1 MPVTEIT
8 FFQVTHHIRK
18 RSGERVDS
26 ICERHAFQAEIV
38 IRVNLDVKVESCV
51 VDVLSCSFRELHVAV
66 FHLENHPQPYDWKE
80 PVVQPIKAFVVVEM
94 DDALVRDVVL
104 LDAFFFQHH
113 LHCLGVDGPV
123 FHQFEGIVCLPELGF
138 KSDDEPD
145 ETGY

>member
-1 MPVTEIT
+1 M
-8 FFQVTHHIRK
+8 
-18 RSGERVDS
+18 DS

-38 IRVNLDVKVESCV
+38 VRVDLDVKVESRV
-51 VDVLSCSFRELHVAV
+51 IDVLRSSFRELHVAV
-66 FHLENHPQPYDWKE
+66 FHLEKNPQPYDWKE

-113 LHCLGVDGPV
+113 LHCLGIDGPV
-123 FHQFEGIVCLPELGF
+123 FNQLEGVVCLPELGF